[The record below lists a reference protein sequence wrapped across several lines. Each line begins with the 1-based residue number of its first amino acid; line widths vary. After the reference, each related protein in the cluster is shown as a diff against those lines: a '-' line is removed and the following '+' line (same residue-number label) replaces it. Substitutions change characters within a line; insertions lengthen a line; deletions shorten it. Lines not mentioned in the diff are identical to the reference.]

1 MAWVAHVQGAIAISS
16 VQGEETA
23 AEKLFHRQLKYVT
36 VSLEVLTS
44 RNRWQIMLTMPLA
57 LRRCWKAKS
66 TLSI

>member
-36 VSLEVLTS
+36 VSLEDLTS
-44 RNRWQIMLTMPLA
+44 SYHWQVMMTMSLA
-57 LRRCWKAKS
+57 VRRCWKAES